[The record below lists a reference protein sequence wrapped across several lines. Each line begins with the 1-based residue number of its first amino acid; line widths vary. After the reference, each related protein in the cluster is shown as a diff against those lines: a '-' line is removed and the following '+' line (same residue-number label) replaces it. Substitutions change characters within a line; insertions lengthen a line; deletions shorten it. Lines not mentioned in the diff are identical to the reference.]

1 MFMLTKKTD
10 YAIIALSHLAQ
21 RPAEVC
27 KSREIAEKYRVPA
40 ALLTNVLKT
49 LAQKELIRSI
59 RGAKGGYTLAMPAER
74 ITLDAILAMPAERI
88 TLDAIIHAIEG
99 PVQFV
104 QCALDS
110 PKGESLCELTDVC
123 PVTMPVKKVHAKLKA
138 FLVAVTLSD
147 IVHDPSYGEHVVPIG
162 VLAADGGRTD
172 IGDCGHF

>member
-21 RPAEVC
+21 RPAEIC

-74 ITLDAILAMPAERI
+74 ITLDAI
-88 TLDAIIHAIEG
+88 IHAIEG
-99 PVQFV
+99 PVKFV

-110 PKGESLCELTDVC
+110 PEGESSCELTDVC

-162 VLAADGGRTD
+162 VLAADGERSD
-172 IGDCGHF
+172 ISDYGHL